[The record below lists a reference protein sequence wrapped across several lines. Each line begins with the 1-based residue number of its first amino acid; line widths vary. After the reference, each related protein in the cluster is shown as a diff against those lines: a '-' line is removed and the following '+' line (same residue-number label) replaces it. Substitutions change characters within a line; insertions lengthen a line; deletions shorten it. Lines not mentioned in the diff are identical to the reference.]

1 VSVQDRRSCM
11 ELVKQAK
18 ASGAGRAACCQVL
31 EVSLRTLERWE
42 KDPDQGDQRRGP
54 DTVCAHA
61 LSAQE
66 KQAIV
71 EVCKSSAYRDL
82 SPWQM
87 VARLADAGRYL
98 GSESSFYRVLKQKD
112 LLSHRQKSKPRSH
125 RRPKDLLARNPNEV
139 WSWDITYLNSPIRG
153 AYYYLYLVEDIFSRM
168 IVGWIIEEVQSAE
181 HGARLIDRICQE
193 QGIPKGQLTLHSDNG
208 APMTG
213 ATIVATLERLGVIPS
228 LSRPAVSDDNPY
240 SESLFKTL
248 KYRPSYP
255 DSAFSGI
262 DQAREWVSRFVQWYN
277 TEHLHSA
284 IRFVTPGSRHLG
296 LDQAIL
302 AKRTAVYKQAQ
313 HQHPRRWSGPT
324 RNWSPIT
331 EVFLNPKKAT
341 RKIQGEIPIDSGCS
355 QKLPQQRPKTSA
367 VGGSMEQNSNFSRV
381 SLKNGLHSCPIS
393 NVSESGKGSAKEQK
407 RLNKNLQTSRC
418 PTLMPRHPK
427 TLDYH
432 QQKISLDQSMR
443 HLS

>member
-1 VSVQDRRSCM
+1 VSVEDRRSCM

-18 ASGAGRAACCQVL
+18 ASGAGRRASCEVL

-42 KDPDQGDQRRGP
+42 KEPDQGDQRQGP
-54 DTVCAHA
+54 TTVCAHS

-71 EVCKSSAYRDL
+71 EVSSSRAYRDL
-82 SPWQM
+82 SPWQI
-87 VARLADAGRYL
+87 VAQLADAGRYL
-98 GSESSFYRVLKQKD
+98 GSESSFYRVLKQND
-112 LLSHRQKSKPRSH
+112 LLSHRQNSKPGVH

-168 IVGWIIEEVQSAE
+168 IVGWSIEEVESAE

-193 QGIPKGQLTLHSDNG
+193 QGIAKGQLTLHSDNG
-208 APMTG
+208 GPMTG
-213 ATIVATLERLGVIPS
+213 ATMVATLERLGVIPS

-255 DSAFSGI
+255 DSAFAGI

-277 TEHLHSA
+277 AEHLHSA
-284 IRFVTPGSRHLG
+284 IRFVTPRSRHLG
-296 LDQAIL
+296 LDKLIL
-302 AKRTAVYKQAQ
+302 AKRTAVYEQAQ
-313 HQHPRRWSGPT
+313 HKHPRRWSGQT

-331 EVFLNPKKAT
+331 EVHLNPKKET
-341 RKIQGEIPIDSGCS
+341 MKTNVEIPIYPGSDPSDS
-355 QKLPQQRPKTSA
+355 KRRPKDAAIS
-367 VGGSMEQNSNFSRV
+367 GPIEQNSNV
-381 SLKNGLHSCPIS
+381 SGVSQKNGSHSCPTA
-393 NVSESGKGSAKEQK
+393 NDREPGKGLARIKS
-407 RLNKNLQTSRC
+407 RLSDDPVRSSYRNPKHRFKVTSDYLASENLT
-418 PTLMPRHPK
+418 
-427 TLDYH
+427 
-432 QQKISLDQSMR
+432 
-443 HLS
+443 

>member
-1 VSVQDRRSCM
+1 M

-18 ASGAGRAACCQVL
+18 ASGAGRAASCQVL
-31 EVSLRTLERWE
+31 ELSLRTLERWE
-42 KDPDQGDQRRGP
+42 KDPDEGDQRRGP
-54 DTVCAHA
+54 DTVCAHS

-66 KQAIV
+66 RQAIV
-71 EVCKSSAYRDL
+71 EVCNRSAYRDL
-82 SPWQM
+82 SPWQI
-87 VARLADAGRYL
+87 VAQLADSGRYL
-98 GSESSFYRVLKQKD
+98 GSESSFYRVLKQND
-112 LLSHRQKSKPRSH
+112 LLSHRQKSKPHVHS
-125 RRPKDLLARNPNEV
+125 RPKDLLATNPNEV

-168 IVGWIIEEVQSAE
+168 IVGWSIEEVESAE

-193 QGIPKGQLTLHSDNG
+193 QGVSKGQLTLHSDNG

-213 ATIVATLERLGVIPS
+213 ATMVATLERLGVIPS

-262 DQAREWVSRFVQWYN
+262 DQARQWVSRFVQWYN

-296 LDQAIL
+296 LDKAIL

-313 HQHPRRWSGPT
+313 HKHPRRWSGQT
-324 RNWSPIT
+324 RDWSPIT
-331 EVFLNPKKAT
+331 EVFLNPKKET
-341 RKIQGEIPIDSGCS
+341 RKTKSEIPIHAGCGQTVS
-355 QKLPQQRPKTSA
+355 QQRLKPST
-367 VGGSMEQNSNFSRV
+367 VDGPMEQNSNVSRV

-393 NVSESGKGSAKEQK
+393 NASESGKGLARGQK
-407 RLNKNLQTSRC
+407 RLNKNLQRSPC
-418 PTLMPRHPK
+418 PSLMPRHPK
-427 TLDYH
+427 TLDYPLAE
-432 QQKISLDQSMR
+432 ISLDQSMR